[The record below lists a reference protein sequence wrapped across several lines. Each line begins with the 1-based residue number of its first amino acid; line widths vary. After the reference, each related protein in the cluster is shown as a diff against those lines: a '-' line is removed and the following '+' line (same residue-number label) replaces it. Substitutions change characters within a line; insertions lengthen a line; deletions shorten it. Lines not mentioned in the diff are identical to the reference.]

1 MCISSHWERTNY
13 GGANR
18 ERGGII
24 DGDEQTSYLSPTCKR
39 YFSKLLNVFLQ
50 IAKCNSPTC
59 KKHFCKKC
67 HQSNLYSVVFTVGES
82 IMELDQV
89 HLACRTLLL
98 ARVNRMTGMI
108 RVGYFW
114 WEIFLEHFWW
124 DIFDGKFSVKK
135 VWWKMSLELIW
146 KRQMGAAL
154 A

>member
-39 YFSKLLNVFLQ
+39 YFSKLLNVFLQIAKCNSQ

-114 WEIFLEHFWW
+114 WEIFWN
-124 DIFDGKFSVKK
+124 IFDGIFSVGNFQ
-135 VWWKMSLELIW
+135 W
-146 KRQMGAAL
+146 KRCDVKCQL
-154 A
+154 N